1 MDDSITTRT
10 LEQST
15 LEAAGYEVAVAVDGV
30 DAWNRLQQGGIDV
43 VVTDV
48 EMPRMGGI
56 ELCETI
62 RGSQRFAAL
71 PVVLVTSLDSAEHR
85 ARGMEAGADAYVGKS
100 SFDQQGL
107 LEIVRQLVG

>member
-1 MDDSITTRT
+1 
-10 LEQST
+10 
-15 LEAAGYEVAVAVDGV
+15 VAVAVDGV
-30 DAWNRLQQGGIDV
+30 DAWTRLQQGGIDV

-62 RGSQRFAAL
+62 RASQRFAGL

-107 LEIVRQLVG
+107 LEIIRQLVG